1 MNFIYAVEIILHL
14 NIFFL
19 VAYQLSLS
27 AIKDK
32 SNVINDQPA
41 KDLPRLLTQV
51 YWCLVRETKA
61 VY

>member
-1 MNFIYAVEIILHL
+1 MNFIYAVGIIFHL

-51 YWCLVRETKA
+51 YGCLVRETKA